1 MTNIFPYWKWYS
13 GLALSIYNF
22 GILWVQWSSPGPR
35 TLLYILVHVR
45 SLILT
50 LVSTRT
56 RFRTIFLKSIR
67 ISSVPV
73 LRFLK
78 PTRTR
83 LVIVPYFEILSV
95 SHRYLV
101 RTLVRTHDGVRNPYQ
116 YSGVW
121 PIPNPHSTHVGYGLV
136 GVGIS
141 VSAPCKNATKNSH
154 VLLS

>member
-1 MTNIFPYWKWYS
+1 MYS
-13 GLALSIYNF
+13 QMSNTVYIT
-22 GILWVQWSSPGPR
+22 VTRPGPR
-35 TLLYILVHVR
+35 TLLNIPVHVR

-56 RFRTIFLKSIR
+56 RFRTMFLKSIR

-73 LRFLK
+73 LRFSK

-83 LVIVPYFEILSV
+83 LVTVPDFEMLPV

-116 YSGVW
+116 YSGLWVRS
-121 PIPNPHSTHVGYGLV
+121 NF
-136 GVGIS
+136 
-141 VSAPCKNATKNSH
+141 
-154 VLLS
+154 

>member
-1 MTNIFPYWKWYS
+1 MNIP
-13 GLALSIYNF
+13 
-22 GILWVQWSSPGPR
+22 
-35 TLLYILVHVR
+35 VHVR

-67 ISSVPV
+67 ISSVSVPV
-73 LRFLK
+73 LRFSK

-83 LVIVPYFEILSV
+83 LVTVPDFEILPV

-116 YSGVW
+116 YSRVW
-121 PIPNPHSTHVGYGLV
+121 CVLIDTE
-136 GVGIS
+136 IS
-141 VSAPCKNATKNSH
+141 
-154 VLLS
+154 